1 MDSPQEQQMEGTW
14 KRFKGRLKEA
24 WGTLTD
30 DELDRLEGK
39 RDQIEGLIEQ
49 RTGESR
55 ERVRREVDRLTE
67 ETQYRF

>member
-1 MDSPQEQQMEGTW
+1 MDSPREQQMEGGW

-39 RDQIEGLIEQ
+39 RDQLEGLIEQ
-49 RTGESR
+49 RTGEKR
-55 ERVRREVDRLTE
+55 EQVRKEIDRFTE
-67 ETQYRF
+67 ETKYRF

>member
-1 MDSPQEQQMEGTW
+1 MDTPLEQQMEGTW

-30 DELDRLEGK
+30 DELDKLEGK

-49 RTGESR
+49 KTGESR
-55 ERVRREVDRLTE
+55 EKVRREVDRLTQ
-67 ETQYRF
+67 ETKYRF